1 MRDGKLVAVIL
12 QLKETSH
19 SGSDS
24 ICIEKKWYKLYSH
37 MEVMNEAIG
46 CCIDSAVC
54 GVLFLRGEGRTGVFS
69 RNQSPAAQLQSN
81 PIPFP
86 LVVLCVCCMHEM
98 DCK

>member
-37 MEVMNEAIG
+37 MEVMSQAIG
-46 CCIDSAVC
+46 
-54 GVLFLRGEGRTGVFS
+54 
-69 RNQSPAAQLQSN
+69 
-81 PIPFP
+81 
-86 LVVLCVCCMHEM
+86 
-98 DCK
+98 